1 MSLLTGLLSVIPS
14 MNQITSTLVNSLH
27 TIINIISTTT
37 HSAQSVT
44 KLSSITTVQSKTHLS
59 NLKVKGK
66 AMHLTISPLLR
77 ESFREQLQ
85 NE

>member
-1 MSLLTGLLSVIPS
+1 MD
-14 MNQITSTLVNSLH
+14 QITSTLVNSLH
-27 TIINIISTTT
+27 KIINIISTTT
-37 HSAQSVT
+37 HPAQSVT
-44 KLSSITTVQSKTHLS
+44 KSSSTTTVQSTTHLN

-77 ESFREQLQ
+77 ENFREQLQ